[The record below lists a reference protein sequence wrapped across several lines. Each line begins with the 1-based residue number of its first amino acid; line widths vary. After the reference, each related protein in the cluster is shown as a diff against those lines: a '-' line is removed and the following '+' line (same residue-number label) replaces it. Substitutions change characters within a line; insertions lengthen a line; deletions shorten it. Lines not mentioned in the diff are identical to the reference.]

1 MELTDMLVPTLS
13 AGIDGAREIDVSPRV
28 CLFVV
33 ALEVYYGAMIGA
45 RFGSLD
51 D

>member
-33 ALEVYYGAMIGA
+33 ALEVYCGAMIGA